1 MPMPTLLML
10 FWTSTNIAS
19 TEALMSTSRI
29 SQSSSS
35 IINNIHA
42 HTNANANANTNTNA
56 KNRTAFTLSMPMAKE
71 PNASNLRGGSII
83 SKFKLTSVII
93 KEQFA
98 LRLAADPNF
107 VSKSVTEVILAAITQ
122 FVAECSRR
130 GRTNMITEIDFV
142 IAGIFT
148 AIAGKYY
155 SMWKVAPTSTSTS
168 ASRSSNSSASSKGH
182 CNDHSSSSTVSSS
195 SSSSSSLSNVK
206 IPTNAF
212 QTDEPYSLMQRSMA
226 FILPIPDLFRAG
238 FIASAI
244 GYGLTQILISLR
256 SLLVPSYEAATA
268 SVNIIHACLYTGGF
282 MAIVSNIRYQLLQG
296 IIEPMVVEK
305 IFRNFP
311 FVKAAA
317 IFAVRLANGLLGSS
331 LAIAG
336 MKMFGLQKLK

>member
-1 MPMPTLLML
+1 MRLSMRLFMMPMPTLLML

-35 IINNIHA
+35 IINNILA
-42 HTNANANANTNTNA
+42 HTNANANANA
-56 KNRTAFTLSMPMAKE
+56 KNRTAFTLSMPMTKE
-71 PNASNLRGGSII
+71 PNASNLRGGSIL
-83 SKFKLTSVII
+83 SKFKVTSVII

-107 VSKSVTEVILAAITQ
+107 VSKSITEVILAAITQ
-122 FVAECSRR
+122 FIAECSRR

-168 ASRSSNSSASSKGH
+168 ASRSSNSSVSSKGH
-182 CNDHSSSSTVSSS
+182 GNDHSSSSTVSSS
-195 SSSSSSLSNVK
+195 SSSK

-282 MAIVSNIRYQLLQG
+282 MAVVSNIRYQLLQG

>member
-1 MPMPTLLML
+1 
-10 FWTSTNIAS
+10 
-19 TEALMSTSRI
+19 
-29 SQSSSS
+29 
-35 IINNIHA
+35 
-42 HTNANANANTNTNA
+42 
-56 KNRTAFTLSMPMAKE
+56 
-71 PNASNLRGGSII
+71 
-83 SKFKLTSVII
+83 
-93 KEQFA
+93 
-98 LRLAADPNF
+98 
-107 VSKSVTEVILAAITQ
+107 
-122 FVAECSRR
+122 
-130 GRTNMITEIDFV
+130 MITEIDFV

-195 SSSSSSLSNVK
+195 SSSK

>member
-1 MPMPTLLML
+1 MRLLMMPMPTLLML

-42 HTNANANANTNTNA
+42 HTNANANA
-56 KNRTAFTLSMPMAKE
+56 KNRTAFTLSMPMTKE
-71 PNASNLRGGSII
+71 PNASNLRGGSIL
-83 SKFKLTSVII
+83 SKFKVTSVII

-107 VSKSVTEVILAAITQ
+107 VSKSITEVILAAITQ
-122 FVAECSRR
+122 FIAECSRR

-168 ASRSSNSSASSKGH
+168 ASRSSNSSVSSKGH
-182 CNDHSSSSTVSSS
+182 GNDHSSSSTVSSS
-195 SSSSSSLSNVK
+195 SSSSK

>member
-1 MPMPTLLML
+1 
-10 FWTSTNIAS
+10 
-19 TEALMSTSRI
+19 
-29 SQSSSS
+29 
-35 IINNIHA
+35 
-42 HTNANANANTNTNA
+42 
-56 KNRTAFTLSMPMAKE
+56 
-71 PNASNLRGGSII
+71 
-83 SKFKLTSVII
+83 
-93 KEQFA
+93 
-98 LRLAADPNF
+98 
-107 VSKSVTEVILAAITQ
+107 
-122 FVAECSRR
+122 
-130 GRTNMITEIDFV
+130 MITEIDFV

-195 SSSSSSLSNVK
+195 SSSK

-305 IFRNFP
+305 ICRNFP

>member
-1 MPMPTLLML
+1 MRLLMMPMPTLLML

-56 KNRTAFTLSMPMAKE
+56 KNRTAFTLSMPLPMAKE
-71 PNASNLRGGSII
+71 PHASNLRGGSII

-195 SSSSSSLSNVK
+195 SSSK

>member
-1 MPMPTLLML
+1 MRLLMMPMPTLLML

-122 FVAECSRR
+122 FIAECSRR

-195 SSSSSSLSNVK
+195 SSSK